1 MGTLNT
7 PAPNAAAFTAYVG
20 LGSNIGERESFLL
33 QAIEWIDKHSS
44 MKVLSCSNMYET
56 APVGFLEQ
64 PSFLNMVIRVSSLLT
79 PKPMLAALMEAEN
92 VLGRTRLIRWGP
104 RTIDLDLL
112 LHGQNI
118 VDSPDL
124 TIPHPRM
131 FERAFVMIPLND
143 VIGDERIPGFGCISE
158 ALEKLDGKDEVKLWK
173 KINWRSEFGLFV
185 N

>member
-1 MGTLNT
+1 MVTSNT
-7 PAPNAAAFTAYVG
+7 PAPNVAALTAYVG

-33 QAIEWIDKHSS
+33 QAIAWMDAHSS
-44 MKVLSCSNMYET
+44 IKVMKCSSMYET

-64 PSFLNMVIRVSSLLT
+64 PSFLNMVIKVSTLLT
-79 PKPMLAALMEAEN
+79 PEQMLSALMKAEN
-92 VLGRTRLIRWGP
+92 VLGRTRSIRWGP

-112 LHGQNI
+112 LHGQSI
-118 VDSPDL
+118 VISPEL

-131 FERAFVMIPLND
+131 LERAFVMIPLND
-143 VIGDERIPGFGCISE
+143 VIGDERIPGFGCISQ

-173 KINWRSEFGLFV
+173 KINWRSESGLFV